1 MVLQRLY
8 LFPDFLKIAP
18 AVILYLMNRETGLAS
33 AETAK
38 RLREHGRNEIRELV
52 HTSALRILLSQVRKN
67 FILYLLFG
75 AVVISLLVGKTITA
89 YTILGVIAAVIA
101 VGFFQEYRADKSIK
115 ALKQMIIS
123 TTPVIRD
130 GKEILISSAEL
141 VPGDIVLLK
150 SGDRVPADCLVI
162 DAIELRTNEA
172 VLTGESHEIKK
183 SGKIK
188 ENQLYMGTHVING
201 KCTASVVRTGMQ
213 TEFGKIAG
221 MISSTEKEMPLQA
234 KVNKIAKYMAIVAI
248 FFSIATGLIMISR
261 GWPVTDVVIIEVL
274 IVVIALSVS
283 AFPEGFPVVLIST
296 LATGAHRMARKN
308 AIVNRM
314 SIIETLGE
322 TTVICADKTGTITK
336 GEMTV
341 RHVFCDNKMFNVSGV
356 GYEHGNVL
364 LGKQKIKSGDNK
376 TLDILAKN
384 VVLCNDSALKIG
396 HEYIV
401 TGTPT
406 ESALLVLGAK
416 AGILSEDTASERKK
430 EIPFSS
436 ERKMM
441 LVLCKESG
449 SFFVYAKGAPEVMLK
464 RCSYVHKNGKIQR
477 MTTEDRKE
485 VLNVN
490 AKLATDGLRVLC
502 AAFKQCN
509 ADEKLDNNLVF
520 LGLIAME
527 DPPRKEVRNAI
538 KLCRKAGIDVKM
550 ITGDNKDTAI
560 AIGHEIGL
568 SGDVISGEEIDAIS
582 DKKLS
587 ELVKNVSI
595 FVRVRPEHK
604 MRIVAALKMN
614 GEVVTMTG
622 DGVNDAPA
630 LKEAHIGVA
639 MGRNGTDVSREVAD
653 ITLKDDNFATIVAA
667 VAEGRTIFSNIRKFV
682 TYQLSC
688 NYAELLII
696 FIGVLIGLPV
706 PLLALQILFMNL
718 VTDNLPAITL
728 SFNTSSHDI
737 MQQKP
742 RKKSSILDKQLVKL
756 IFIAGTVM
764 GTVTLGVY
772 YISLE
777 AGLSLA
783 ESRTAALLTLIFFEI
798 ANAFN
803 FRSFRKLV
811 LNRSPFT
818 NKYLVMASII
828 SILAT
833 FLIIYSPIG
842 VLFETAPLEIWSL
855 LIALAAS
862 LSIVVVF
869 DVLKLMKGDLSSE
882 PKTTILLK

>member
-1 MVLQRLY
+1 
-8 LFPDFLKIAP
+8 
-18 AVILYLMNRETGLAS
+18 MNRESGLTS
-33 AETAK
+33 AEAAK
-38 RLREHGRNEIRELV
+38 RLREHGHNEIRELV
-52 HTSALRILLSQVRKN
+52 RTSALRILLSQVRKN
-67 FILYLLFG
+67 FLIYLPFG
-75 AVVISLLVGKTITA
+75 AVLNSLLVGKTGT
-89 YTILGVIAAVIA
+89 TFNFLGVIAAVVA
-101 VGFFQEYRADKSIK
+101 VGFFQEYKADKSIK

-123 TTPVIRD
+123 TTPVIRN

-188 ENQLYMGTHVING
+188 ENQLYMGTHIING

-401 TGTPT
+401 TCTPT

-449 SFFVYAKGAPEVMLK
+449 SFFVYAKG
-464 RCSYVHKNGKIQR
+464 
-477 MTTEDRKE
+477 DR
-485 VLNVN
+485 
-490 AKLATDGLRVLC
+490 
-502 AAFKQCN
+502 
-509 ADEKLDNNLVF
+509 
-520 LGLIAME
+520 
-527 DPPRKEVRNAI
+527 
-538 KLCRKAGIDVKM
+538 
-550 ITGDNKDTAI
+550 
-560 AIGHEIGL
+560 
-568 SGDVISGEEIDAIS
+568 
-582 DKKLS
+582 
-587 ELVKNVSI
+587 
-595 FVRVRPEHK
+595 
-604 MRIVAALKMN
+604 
-614 GEVVTMTG
+614 
-622 DGVNDAPA
+622 
-630 LKEAHIGVA
+630 
-639 MGRNGTDVSREVAD
+639 
-653 ITLKDDNFATIVAA
+653 
-667 VAEGRTIFSNIRKFV
+667 
-682 TYQLSC
+682 
-688 NYAELLII
+688 
-696 FIGVLIGLPV
+696 
-706 PLLALQILFMNL
+706 
-718 VTDNLPAITL
+718 
-728 SFNTSSHDI
+728 
-737 MQQKP
+737 
-742 RKKSSILDKQLVKL
+742 
-756 IFIAGTVM
+756 
-764 GTVTLGVY
+764 
-772 YISLE
+772 
-777 AGLSLA
+777 
-783 ESRTAALLTLIFFEI
+783 
-798 ANAFN
+798 
-803 FRSFRKLV
+803 
-811 LNRSPFT
+811 
-818 NKYLVMASII
+818 
-828 SILAT
+828 
-833 FLIIYSPIG
+833 
-842 VLFETAPLEIWSL
+842 
-855 LIALAAS
+855 
-862 LSIVVVF
+862 
-869 DVLKLMKGDLSSE
+869 
-882 PKTTILLK
+882 

>member
-1 MVLQRLY
+1 M
-8 LFPDFLKIAP
+8 D
-18 AVILYLMNRETGLAS
+18 RESGLTS
-33 AETAK
+33 AEAAK

-52 HTSALRILLSQVRKN
+52 HTSVLRILLSQVRKN

-101 VGFFQEYRADKSIK
+101 VGFFQEYKADKSIK

-130 GKEILISSAEL
+130 GKETIISSAEL
-141 VPGDIVLLK
+141 VPGDVILLK
-150 SGDRVPADCLVI
+150 AGDRVPADCLVTG
-162 DAIELRTNEA
+162 AIELRTNEA
-172 VLTGESHEIKK
+172 VLTGESNEIKK

-188 ENQLYMGTHVING
+188 ENQLYMGTHAVNG
-201 KCTASVVRTGMQ
+201 KCTASVIRTGMQ

-221 MISSTEKEMPLQA
+221 MISSAEKEMPLQA
-234 KVNKIAKYMAIVAI
+234 KVNKIAKYMAIIAI
-248 FFSIATGLIMISR
+248 FFSIATGMIMISR

-336 GEMTV
+336 GEMTA
-341 RHVFCDNKMFNVSGV
+341 RHVFCDSKMFSVSGV
-356 GYEHGNVL
+356 GYETGGVFL
-364 LGKQKIKSGDNK
+364 KKRKMKSGDNI
-376 TLDILAKN
+376 TLDLLMKSA
-384 VVLCNDSALKIG
+384 VLCNDASLAAG
-396 HEYIV
+396 REYVV

-406 ESALLVLGAK
+406 ESALMALGAK
-416 AGILSEDTASERKK
+416 MGIFSENIASERKN

-441 LVLCKESG
+441 SVLCKEGG
-449 SFFVYAKGAPEVMLK
+449 SFFTYSKGAPEVMLK
-464 RCSYVHKNGKIQR
+464 RCGYIHRNGKVR
-477 MTTEDRKE
+477 KMATKDRKE
-485 VLNVN
+485 MLELNR
-490 AKLATDGLRVLC
+490 KLASAGLRVLC
-502 AAFKQCN
+502 IAFKQSKP
-509 ADEKLDNNLVF
+509 DEKHDNNLVF
-520 LGLIAME
+520 LGLAAME

-550 ITGDNKDTAI
+550 ITGDSRDTAVS
-560 AIGHEIGL
+560 IGHEIGL
-568 SGDVISGEEIDAIS
+568 TGEVMSGEEIDALT
-582 DKKLS
+582 DKRLS
-587 ELVKNVSI
+587 EAVRRTSI

-604 MRIVAALKMN
+604 IRIVTALKMN

-639 MGRNGTDVSREVAD
+639 MGKNGTDVSREVAD

-667 VAEGRTIFSNIRKFV
+667 VTEGRTIFNNIRKFV

-688 NYAELLII
+688 NYAELLIL
-696 FIGVLIGLPV
+696 FLGVLVGLPV
-706 PLLALQILFMNL
+706 PLIALQILFMNL

-728 SFNTSSHDI
+728 SFNPSSSDI
-737 MQQKP
+737 MQRKP
-742 RKKSSILDKQLVKL
+742 RKKSGILDRQLIKL
-756 IFIAGTVM
+756 ILIAGTVM
-764 GTVTLGVY
+764 GIVTLGVF

-783 ESRTAALLTLIFFEI
+783 EARTAALLTLIFFEI

-811 LNRSPFT
+811 LNRSPLV
-818 NKYLVMASII
+818 NKHLVVASVI
-828 SILAT
+828 SLIAT
-833 FLIIYSPIG
+833 FVIIYSPIN
-842 VLFETAPLEIWSL
+842 VLFETVPLGAFSL
-855 LIALAAS
+855 LTALAAS
-862 LSIVVVF
+862 LSIVLVF
-869 DVLKLMKGDLSSE
+869 DALKLVKGDLTGES
-882 PKTTILLK
+882 KIRIFQR

>member
-1 MVLQRLY
+1 
-8 LFPDFLKIAP
+8 
-18 AVILYLMNRETGLAS
+18 MNRESGLTS
-33 AETAK
+33 AEAAK

-67 FILYLLFG
+67 FVLYLLFG

-101 VGFFQEYRADKSIK
+101 VGFFQEYKADKSIK
-115 ALKQMIIS
+115 ALKRMIIS

-130 GKEILISSAEL
+130 GKETIISSAEL
-141 VPGDIVLLK
+141 VPGDIIMLK
-150 SGDRVPADCLVI
+150 AGDRVPADCLLI

-183 SGKIK
+183 SGKTK
-188 ENQLYMGTHVING
+188 ENQLYMGTYVING
-201 KCTASVVRTGMQ
+201 KCKASVVRTGMQ

-221 MISSTEKEMPLQA
+221 MISSAEKEMPLQA
-234 KVNKIAKYMAIVAI
+234 KVNKIAKYIAIVAI

-341 RHVFCDNKMFNVSGV
+341 RHVFCDNKMFDVSGI
-356 GYEHGNVL
+356 GYETGSVFL
-364 LGKQKIKSGDNK
+364 KKRKMKRGDNI
-376 TLDILAKN
+376 TLDLLMKSA
-384 VVLCNDSALKIG
+384 VLCNDASLAAG
-396 HEYIV
+396 REYAV

-406 ESALLVLGAK
+406 ESALMVLGAK
-416 AGILSEDTASERKK
+416 AGIFAEDIASERKS
-430 EIPFSS
+430 ETSFSS

-441 LVLCKESG
+441 SVLCKEGG
-449 SFFVYAKGAPEVMLK
+449 SFFTYAKGAPEVMLK
-464 RCSYVHKNGKIQR
+464 KCGHIHKNGKIR
-477 MTTEDRKE
+477 KMTAKDRKE
-485 VLNVN
+485 MLELNR
-490 AKLATDGLRVLC
+490 KLASGGLRVLC
-502 AAFKQCN
+502 IAFKQSKP
-509 ADEKLDNNLVF
+509 DEKPGNNLVF
-520 LGLIAME
+520 LGLAAME

-550 ITGDNKDTAI
+550 ITGDSRDTAVS
-560 AIGHEIGL
+560 IGHEIGL
-568 SGDVISGEEIDAIS
+568 TGEVMSGEEIDALT
-582 DKKLS
+582 DKRLL
-587 ELVKNVSI
+587 EVVKRISI

-604 MRIVAALKMN
+604 MRIVAALKAN

-639 MGRNGTDVSREVAD
+639 MGKNGTDVSREVAD

-667 VAEGRTIFSNIRKFV
+667 VAEGRTIFSNIRKFI

-688 NYAELLII
+688 NYAELLIL
-696 FIGVLIGLPV
+696 FLGVLVGLPV
-706 PLLALQILFMNL
+706 PLIALQILFMNL

-728 SFNTSSHDI
+728 SFNSSSPDI
-737 MQQKP
+737 MQRKP
-742 RKKSSILDKQLVKL
+742 RKKSGILDRQLIKL
-756 IFIAGTVM
+756 ILIAGTVM
-764 GTVTLGVY
+764 GIVTLGVFY
-772 YISLE
+772 ASLE

-783 ESRTAALLTLIFFEI
+783 EARTAALLTLIFFEI

-811 LNRSPFT
+811 LNRSPLV
-818 NKYLVMASII
+818 NKHLVVASVI
-828 SILAT
+828 SLIAT
-833 FLIIYSPIG
+833 FMIIYSPIN
-842 VLFETAPLEIWSL
+842 VLFETAPLGTFSL
-855 LIALAAS
+855 LTALAAS
-862 LSIVVVF
+862 LSIVLVF
-869 DVLKLMKGDLSSE
+869 DALKLINGDLASQKPEIS
-882 PKTTILLK
+882 KDNSGL